1 MLSAATRRTID
12 HMLAERPLPAGIGEG
27 IEDLGRKWADD
38 PDVAAVYL
46 FGSRAGGGAGPSSDV
61 DLAVVLRGGL
71 DASERW
77 RKRVDL
83 LGQACSRLRTDAVD
97 LVVLEDAPT
106 VLGHRVL
113 SRGRLLCDREPGR
126 RVRVAEQ
133 IMRRYLDEAYLRN
146 VLDSGLAERIREGRF
161 AR

>member
-1 MLSAATRRTID
+1 
-12 HMLAERPLPAGIGEG
+12 MLADRPLPALIGEG
-27 IEDLGRKWADD
+27 IEALGRDWAND

-46 FGSRAGGGAGPSSDV
+46 FGSRAGAAAGLRSDV
-61 DLAVVLRGGL
+61 DLAVVLRAGF

-77 RKRVDL
+77 RKRLDL
-83 LGQACSRLRTDAVD
+83 LGQACTRLRTDAVD
-97 LVVLEDAPT
+97 LVVLEDAPA

-113 SRGRLLCDREPGR
+113 ARGRLLCDRQPER
-126 RVRVAEQ
+126 RARVAEQ
-133 IMRRYLDEAYLRN
+133 IMRRYLDEAFLRK